1 MELVVTSQKLEPSPT
16 PRLVTP
22 FVRPEGLLNSNYKS
36 VVNCNLNNTNSKSI
50 FGIKQRLKGRQ
61 YQFTSSIE
69 TLLKLSVFVTVLA
82 FIL

>member
-1 MELVVTSQKLEPSPT
+1 MELVLASQKLEPSPK
-16 PRLVTP
+16 PRLETT
-22 FVRPEGLLNSNYKS
+22 FVRPQGLLNSNYKS
-36 VVNCNLNNTNSKSI
+36 IVNCNLQHTNSKSI

-69 TLLKLSVFVTVLA
+69 TLLKLSVFAIVLG

>member
-1 MELVVTSQKLEPSPT
+1 MELVLTSEKLEPSPKR
-16 PRLVTP
+16 RLKTE

-36 VVNCNLNNTNSKSI
+36 VVKCNLSNSKSTSI
-50 FGIKQRLKGRQ
+50 FGIKQRVKSRQ
-61 YQFTSSIE
+61 YQFTSSID